1 MNRRLQ
7 LTGRSKEFE
16 KGIEMTGK
24 TETEVMTNFIYNMIK
39 EDLEKGVLGG
49 KCVHTRFPPEP
60 NGYLH
65 IGHARAVLLNYKLA
79 RIFNGKFNL
88 RFDDTNPIKEE
99 QEYVDS
105 IMDDIRW
112 LGADWEDRIFFSSDY
127 FEVKYEFARCL
138 IKAGR
143 AYVCDLSQEEIREYR
158 GTLTEPGKESPYRKR
173 SVEENLDLFERMRKG
188 EFPDGSRVLRAKI
201 DMASGNLNMRDPVIY
216 RILHASHHRTG
227 DKWCIYPMYD
237 FDHPFSDAHEGI
249 THSLCSI
256 EYADHRPL
264 YDWIVDNALEL
275 YPEAVK
281 FRSRQTEFARL
292 NLTYTVMSKRKLR
305 RLVEENFVEG
315 WDDPRMPTIAGMR
328 RRGFTPASIADFQE
342 RVGVSRADSTADL
355 ALLEHCIREE
365 LENSAP
371 RLMAVTDPVKV
382 VITNWPEGETELTET
397 ENIPG
402 DKNAGTRTVPFS
414 GELYIERDDFME
426 DPPKKF
432 FRLAPGREVRLKGA
446 YIIKCEEVVKDEAG
460 NITELHC
467 TYDPETRSGADTSGK
482 KVKGVIHWV
491 SVEHAAWI
499 KVNLYDNLFTIENPE
514 EERDIDFTDN
524 INPQSLVVCENV
536 PAEPAVAEAAPGSRF
551 QFLRKGYF
559 YYDPLATSGE
569 KPVFNRIVPLKDSW
583 AKIKNK

>member
-1 MNRRLQ
+1 MA
-7 LTGRSKEFE
+7 
-16 KGIEMTGK
+16 GK
-24 TETEVMTNFIYNMIK
+24 TETMTNFIYYMIK
-39 EDLEKGVLGG
+39 EDLEKGTLGN

-65 IGHARAVLLNYKLA
+65 IGHARAVLLNYRLA
-79 RIFNGKFNL
+79 QIFNGKFNL

-99 QEYVDS
+99 QEFVDS
-105 IMDDIRW
+105 IMEDIRW
-112 LGADWEDRIFFSSDY
+112 LGADWEDRLFFSSDY
-127 FEVKYEFARCL
+127 FEVKYEFAKRL
-138 IKAGR
+138 ILAGR
-143 AYVCDLSQEEIREYR
+143 AYVCDLSQEEIRAYR
-158 GTLTEPGKESPYRKR
+158 GTLTEPGRESPYRNR
-173 SVEENLDLFERMRKG
+173 PAEENLDLFERMRGG
-188 EFPDGSRVLRAKI
+188 EFPDGSRVLRARI

-216 RILHASHHRTG
+216 RILHATHHRTG
-227 DKWCIYPMYD
+227 DQWCIYPMYD

-256 EYADHRPL
+256 EYTDHRPL
-264 YDWIVDNALEL
+264 YDWIVDNASEL
-275 YPEAVK
+275 YPEAVQ

-305 RLVEENFVEG
+305 RLVEEKFVEG
-315 WDDPRMPTIAGMR
+315 WDDPRMPTISGMR

-365 LENSAP
+365 LEVSAP
-371 RLMAVTDPVKV
+371 RLMAVLDPLKV
-382 VITNWPEGETELTET
+382 VITNWPAGQVEMTEI

-402 DKNAGTRTVPFS
+402 DESAGNRKVPFS

-446 YIIKCEEVVKDEAG
+446 YIIKCEEVVKDAAG
-460 NITELHC
+460 NITELRC
-467 TYDPETRSGADTSGK
+467 AYDPRSRSGADTSGK

-491 SVEHAAWI
+491 SVDHAAWI
-499 KVNLYDNLFTIENPE
+499 KVNMYDNLFAIENPE
-514 EERDIDFTDN
+514 EERDVDFTGN

-536 PAEPAVAEAAPGSRF
+536 PAEPAVAESVPGSRF

-559 YYDPLATSGE
+559 YYDPAATGAE
-569 KPVFNRIVPLKDSW
+569 RPVFNRIVPLKDSW
-583 AKIKNK
+583 AKLKKK

>member
-1 MNRRLQ
+1 M
-7 LTGRSKEFE
+7 TSKEPE
-16 KGIEMTGK
+16 A
-24 TETEVMTNFIYNMIK
+24 MTNFIYNMIK
-39 EDLEKGVLGG
+39 EDLEKGKLND

-79 RIFNGKFNL
+79 KIFKGKFNL

-99 QEYVDS
+99 QEFVDS
-105 IMDDIRW
+105 IMDDLRW
-112 LGADWEDRIFFSSDY
+112 LGANWEDRLFFSSDY
-127 FEVKYEFARCL
+127 FEAKYEFALRL

-143 AYVCDLSQEEIREYR
+143 AYVCDLSQEEIRAYR
-158 GTLTEPGKESPYRKR
+158 GTLTEPGRDSPYRER
-173 SVEENLDLFERMRKG
+173 TVEENLELFEKMRRG
-188 EFPDGSRVLRAKI
+188 EFADGSRVLRARI
-201 DMASGNLNMRDPVIY
+201 DMSSGNLNMRDPVIY
-216 RILHASHHRTG
+216 RILHSEHHRTG
-227 DKWCIYPMYD
+227 NRWCIYPMYD
-237 FDHPFSDAHEGI
+237 FDHPFSDALEGI

-256 EYADHRPL
+256 EYTDHRPL
-264 YDWIVDNALEL
+264 YDWIVDNAVEL
-275 YPEAVK
+275 MPEVVK

-305 RLVEENFVEG
+305 RLVEENHVDG

-328 RRGFTPASIADFQE
+328 RRGYTPAAIADFQE

-365 LENSAP
+365 LETKAP
-371 RLMAVTDPVKV
+371 RLMAVLDPLKV
-382 VITNWPEGETELTET
+382 VITNWPAGKTELVGM

-402 DKNAGTRTVPFS
+402 NGEAGTREVPFS

-446 YIIKCEEVVKDEAG
+446 YIIKCEEVTRDGSGKA
-460 NITELHC
+460 IELRC
-467 TYDPETRSGADTSGK
+467 SYDPLSKSGADTSGK

-491 SVEHAAWI
+491 SAQHAARI
-499 KVNLYDNLFTIENPE
+499 RVNLYDHLFNIENPE
-514 EERDIDFTDN
+514 EQKDVDFTNN
-524 INPQSLVVCENV
+524 INPQSLITGESV
-536 PAEPAVAEAAPGSRF
+536 PAEPAVAEAVPGTRF

-559 YYDPLATSGE
+559 FYDPLSAGDD
-569 KPVFNRIVPLKDSW
+569 KPVFNRIVSLKDSW
-583 AKIKNK
+583 ARLKNR